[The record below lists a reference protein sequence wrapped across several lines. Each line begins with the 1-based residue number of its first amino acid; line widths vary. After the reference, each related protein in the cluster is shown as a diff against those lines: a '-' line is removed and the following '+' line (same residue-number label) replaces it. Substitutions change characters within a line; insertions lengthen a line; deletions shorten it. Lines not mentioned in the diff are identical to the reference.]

1 MRLNKLKRQQGIKKP
16 SKRLGR
22 GCGSGKGMHTV
33 GRGQKGQL
41 SRSGGKVPIG
51 FEGGQEPLYKKL
63 PHIGGFTN
71 PRSKEIKSVPLSDFN
86 SFRKGS
92 TVTPADLIKVG
103 ILKKLPKHGVK
114 ILSKGDLK
122 KELKFQGF
130 LMSKAVV
137 RKLKESGSEV
147 LSA

>member
-1 MRLNKLKRQQGIKKP
+1 MQLNRLSRQQGIRKP

-41 SRSGGKVPIG
+41 SRSGGKVSIG

-63 PHIGGFTN
+63 PQIGGFTN
-71 PRSKEIKSVPLSDFN
+71 PRSKEIKLVSLSAFN

-92 TVTPADLIKVG
+92 TVKPDDLVEAG
-103 ILKKLPKHGVK
+103 ILRKLPRHGVK
-114 ILSKGDLK
+114 ILSNGDLK
-122 KELKFQGF
+122 KELKFRGF
-130 LMSKAVV
+130 LMSKSAAD
-137 RKLKESGSEV
+137 KIKKSGSKV
-147 LSA
+147 LND

>member
-1 MRLNKLKRQQGIKKP
+1 MRLNKLRRQQGIQKP
-16 SKRLGR
+16 SKRIGR

-41 SRSGGKVPIG
+41 SRSGGKVSVG

-71 PRSKEIKSVPLSDFN
+71 PRSKEIKSVSLSAFN

-92 TVTPADLIKVG
+92 IVKPADLVKVG
-103 ILKKLPKHGVK
+103 IFKKLPKHGVK
-114 ILSKGDLK
+114 ILSNGDLK

-130 LMSKAVV
+130 LMSKSVV
-137 RKLKESGSEV
+137 DKIKKSGSEV
-147 LSA
+147 LNA